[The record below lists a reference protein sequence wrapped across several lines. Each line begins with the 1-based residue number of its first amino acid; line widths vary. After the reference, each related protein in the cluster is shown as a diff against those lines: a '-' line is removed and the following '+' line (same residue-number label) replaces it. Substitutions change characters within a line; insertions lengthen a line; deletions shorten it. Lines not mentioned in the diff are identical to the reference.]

1 MPRRTARRTLTALF
15 ACGIALGSG
24 AADALELLMPAY
36 FYPSANPAQSQW
48 DEMQSALAAG
58 VAVTAIMNPDNG
70 PGAARNADYVN
81 AVDAFR
87 AAGGRVL
94 GYVYTCYGNNQ
105 CVEPQTRSAAA
116 VVADAERYASWYAV
130 DGIFLDEMGGSATS
144 LPFYTEVSQAL
155 RASHAGWRLVG
166 NPGTAIP
173 EANADLVDTVV
184 TFEQGRAD
192 YSQATS
198 EPWMLT
204 APPQRQAHLHYN
216 VGSEVQM
223 RALLAE
229 AVARRAGSV
238 YITDDRYVPGDATQP
253 NPFDQLPGY
262 WAAEVAAVKALS
274 AVPEPATTALWA
286 AAVAAGLLIVRRRQR
301 VQG

>member
-166 NPGTAIP
+166 NPGTAI
-173 EANADLVDTVV
+173 
-184 TFEQGRAD
+184 
-192 YSQATS
+192 
-198 EPWMLT
+198 
-204 APPQRQAHLHYN
+204 
-216 VGSEVQM
+216 VGSEAQM